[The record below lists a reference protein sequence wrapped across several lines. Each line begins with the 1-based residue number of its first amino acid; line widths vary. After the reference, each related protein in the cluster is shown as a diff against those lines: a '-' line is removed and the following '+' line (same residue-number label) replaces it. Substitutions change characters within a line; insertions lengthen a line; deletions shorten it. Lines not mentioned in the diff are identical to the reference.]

1 MLASTRKLVPGSCRD
16 DLCAQWKIIQA
27 AEHTELTQSAARCRT
42 TCSECHQ
49 ILNCALSG
57 LADQH
62 AQQRDIIICSK
73 SWQINM
79 IGGDRR

>member
-1 MLASTRKLVPGSCRD
+1 MLASTKKLVPGSCRV
-16 DLCAQWKIIQA
+16 DLCAQRKIIHA
-27 AEHTELTQSAARCRT
+27 AEHTEPTQSATRCRT
-42 TCSECHQ
+42 VCSECHQ

-62 AQQRDIIICSK
+62 AQQRDIIIYSK